1 MSFLQSLSLFVQ
13 SDSPFFCLGFLS
25 GAGSSVAITIAED
38 SFYIL
43 RFNRDVYSAKVGEGA
58 EITDEGV
65 EEA

>member
-25 GAGSSVAITIAED
+25 GAGLLVAITIAED